1 MGKDQVRA
9 SYHNVSPDFFR
20 TLEIPIL
27 RGRDIASDEQQRG
40 GVMLINEGLADLFW
54 PGEDPIGKDVLF
66 LGKDHRVI
74 GVVSNTTQ
82 GNVKHVNL
90 PAEKSN
96 HVFCPFRSEFPNAIT
111 RFVVRTRTESLAC
124 VGDIRAI
131 LKNIDPARPLYDV
144 STFKTEM
151 NKTIHMERFT
161 ATFLTVFAAM
171 AMILIVVGIYGVV
184 SYAARQRTNEIGI
197 RMALGAGR
205 YSIAT
210 MILKH
215 GLALSVIGTV
225 IGIAGAMGLTR
236 LLRSYLFEVST
247 VDPFTFVV
255 IPVLVSSITLLACYI
270 PARRAARI
278 DPMEAL
284 RYE

>member
-1 MGKDQVRA
+1 
-9 SYHNVSPDFFR
+9 
-20 TLEIPIL
+20 
-27 RGRDIASDEQQRG
+27 
-40 GVMLINEGLADLFW
+40 MLINEGLADLFW

-215 GLALSVIGTV
+215 GLALSVMGTV